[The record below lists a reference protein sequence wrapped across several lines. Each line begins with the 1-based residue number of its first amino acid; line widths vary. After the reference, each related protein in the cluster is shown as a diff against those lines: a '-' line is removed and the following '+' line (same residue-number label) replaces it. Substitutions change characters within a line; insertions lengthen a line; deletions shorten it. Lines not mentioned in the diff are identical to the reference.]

1 MPRPQTSP
9 VLRNPHFSTAQ
20 LTDPAS
26 KTPKLGS
33 FCKKA
38 CVRRE
43 TPSPQPRF
51 CPAGH
56 FDKLRIVD
64 TQNPDPKLSEA
75 SSEDSLPAET
85 AEGQLAAIAADRD
98 RLAAEKT
105 ALYERM
111 LRAQAD
117 FENARRRAE
126 RDRSDYLQF
135 AAMDLVRQILPV
147 LDDFERA
154 LKVETSDR
162 NYAKGVELIYQRLYE
177 TLRKMGLE
185 PIETE
190 GKTFDPN
197 LHQAVER
204 VQSAE
209 AQDQAILGEFQKG
222 YNFKGKLLRPA
233 MVKVAVRS

>member
-1 MPRPQTSP
+1 
-9 VLRNPHFSTAQ
+9 
-20 LTDPAS
+20 
-26 KTPKLGS
+26 
-33 FCKKA
+33 
-38 CVRRE
+38 
-43 TPSPQPRF
+43 
-51 CPAGH
+51 
-56 FDKLRIVD
+56 VD

-75 SSEDSLPAET
+75 SSEDNLPAET
-85 AEGQLAAIAADRD
+85 AEGQLAAIAAERD
-98 RLAAEKT
+98 RLAAEKA

-190 GKTFDPN
+190 GQRFDPN

-209 AQDQAILGEFQKG
+209 AEDQAILGEFQKG